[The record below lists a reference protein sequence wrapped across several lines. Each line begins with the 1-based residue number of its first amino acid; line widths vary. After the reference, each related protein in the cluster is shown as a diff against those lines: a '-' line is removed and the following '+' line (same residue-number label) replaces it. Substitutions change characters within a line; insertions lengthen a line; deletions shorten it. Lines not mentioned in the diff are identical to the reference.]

1 MSALLP
7 LNRHVKGASKN
18 ADPETP
24 APSVQA
30 LQRAYNSSLLELV
43 EKGNKDRKVK
53 AQQRQKDGLNNLD
66 YGKTPFGEDMVIV
79 RKFSRILA
87 HVPLAKFKKWA
98 PEIYKDLD
106 RVDQQYQQQ
115 GLKILV
121 FQPKCYVSGIG
132 LKQWAIWLSTQNI
145 KKSLGGSMASFDTI
159 LDALNI
165 AYALQHND
173 YHDAIMDYAAYR
185 LCLGFRENLFTVH
198 KGVDKDIQASLRQ
211 LAQVFTP
218 SSANSMLEK
227 LFKVLVLHYD
237 VDGVMARDVYPSA
250 INDHVTA
257 QVFGYWQHKDEE
269 ALPRDPVKFE
279 RLEEWC
285 KPYHL
290 HSKEEVCWIIKK
302 SLDDKC

>member
-7 LNRHVKGASKN
+7 LNCHVKGASKN

-24 APSVQA
+24 APSIQA
-30 LQRAYNSSLLELV
+30 LQRAYNSSFLELV

-53 AQQRQKDGLNNLD
+53 AQQRQKNGLTNLD
-66 YGKTPFGEDMVIV
+66 FEETPFGEDTVIV
-79 RKFSRILA
+79 KKFSRILV

-106 RVDQQYQQQ
+106 RIDQQYQQQ

-121 FQPKCYVSGIG
+121 FQPKCYVSGTG
-132 LKQWAIWLSTQNI
+132 LKQWALWLSTQNI
-145 KKSLGGSMASFDTI
+145 KKSLGGSMASLGSI
-159 LDALNI
+159 LDALNV
-165 AYALQHND
+165 AYALQHDD
-173 YHDAIMDYAAYR
+173 YHDAIMDYTAYR
-185 LCLGFRENLFTVH
+185 LCLGTRENLFTAH
-198 KGVDKDIQASLRQ
+198 KGVEQDIQASLRE

-218 SSANSMLEK
+218 SPANSMLEK

-237 VDGVMARDVYPSA
+237 VDSVMAGDVYSSA

-269 ALPRDPVKFE
+269 ALPRDPVEFE
-279 RLEEWC
+279 RVEEWC
-285 KPYHL
+285 EPYHL
-290 HSKEEVCWIIKK
+290 HSKEEVCWMTTK
-302 SLDDKC
+302 SLDGKC

>member
-1 MSALLP
+1 MSALSP
-7 LNRHVKGASKN
+7 LKVHVKGASKN
-18 ADPETP
+18 ADPKTP
-24 APSVQA
+24 APSFQC

-43 EKGNKDRKVK
+43 EKGNKNRKLK
-53 AQQRQKDGLNNLD
+53 TQQDQQHNSKGPDHN
-66 YGKTPFGEDMVIV
+66 KTPFGEDMVIV

-98 PEIYKDLD
+98 TEIYKDLD
-106 RVDQQYQQQ
+106 RVSQQQ
-115 GLKILV
+115 QRQGLRTLV
-121 FQPKCYVSGIG
+121 FQPKCYVSGTG
-132 LKQWAIWLSTQNI
+132 LKQWALWLSTQNI
-145 KKSLGGSMASFDTI
+145 KKSLGGSMASFGTI

-173 YHDAIMDYAAYR
+173 YHDAIMDYTAYR
-185 LCLGFRENLFTVH
+185 LGLGTRENLFTVH
-198 KGVDKDIQASLRQ
+198 KDLDRDIQASLRQ

-218 SSANSMLEK
+218 SPANSMLAK

-237 VDGVMARDVYPSA
+237 VDGVMAIDVYSSA

-257 QVFGYWQHKDEE
+257 QVFGYWQHKDEK
-269 ALPRDPVKFE
+269 ALPKDPVKVS

-285 KPYHL
+285 EPYHL

-302 SLDDKC
+302 SSDGKC